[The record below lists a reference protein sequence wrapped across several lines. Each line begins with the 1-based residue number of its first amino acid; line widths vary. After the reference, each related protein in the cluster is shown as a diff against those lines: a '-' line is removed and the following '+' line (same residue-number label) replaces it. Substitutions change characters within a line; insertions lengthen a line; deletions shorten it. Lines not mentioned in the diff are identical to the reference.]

1 MPIFLMA
8 SSKALLAAV
17 RNPDRYG
24 PMPHALSVAAPYEF
38 VDEAMDPIE
47 DGDEVAGET
56 CCMRVLTLL
65 RLVDAGAYILSD
77 EPWPKVVP
85 DLPAEIKGHVIVAGD
100 TVPLVLQCR

>member
-1 MPIFLMA
+1 
-8 SSKALLAAV
+8 
-17 RNPDRYG
+17 
-24 PMPHALSVAAPYEF
+24 
-38 VDEAMDPIE
+38 
-47 DGDEVAGET
+47 
-56 CCMRVLTLL
+56 MRVLTLL